1 MYFAIEYLGGRR
13 EEEEVVTLFDDAS
26 SNDVVRVGNFVP
38 DTYRSMHVCVY
49 KSQWQFLTKY
59 CIPFHF
65 TSMNHNFALILK
77 IQNFRINTTSELL
90 VFYI

>member
-38 DTYRSMHVCVY
+38 DTYRSMHVCINHNGHF
-49 KSQWQFLTKY
+49 WQFLTKY
-59 CIPFHF
+59 CMPFHF
-65 TSMNHNFALILK
+65 SFILSY
-77 IQNFRINTTSELL
+77 FRIL
-90 VFYI
+90 

>member
-65 TSMNHNFALILK
+65 TSTESWRTHSKMNLWPHWIELFPFSNIL
-77 IQNFRINTTSELL
+77 
-90 VFYI
+90 